1 MYKEHI
7 TDEEIKNFVSFE
19 RVEGNS
25 QEDFV
30 TLASKV
36 NGHIRNCQECLDKVK
51 SAQVK
56 FDADKEIAEIDETI
70 ELSGGDYSSFDLA
83 NDIEDIPDNSVRVAL
98 MLHYIERL
106 AGIPALTNK
115 IARKATDKEKE
126 QILEAFEREGIY
138 IDPEIFPTPF
148 KDTIM
153 GKMTKGAIMAWGEN
167 DENGEWF
174 VPTEEQAEAII
185 SEGGLK
191 LTETTAI
198 DYSSSEKAT
207 NGKTYGSEIAAIDG
221 LVELIANYE
230 ELSDE
235 EKVELAEEMK
245 NEIYTKS
252 KLSSELSTRIAF
264 AMEEK
269 GIEASTIEVLGTIHN
284 NWVKSNGNKFDDPGR
299 AKKLYQFTDLR
310 LMSYGG
316 DGATADLLFLQPI
329 LEGAG
334 IELDVDGKLKA
345 EFDKQQKEYMVE
357 HGIENSKDLVD
368 YLSNIEENYPTIK
381 GVTTSKGKTLE
392 QPVEIADELKN
403 EEILE
408 RMAEQVSSKIGI
420 EYQKETP
427 KIVSSKNI
435 AEADKEQ
442 ALTTTE
448 VGGLKGFFKKLI
460 DKLKGKG
467 EK

>member
-19 RVEGNS
+19 RGEGSS

-83 NDIEDIPDNSVRVAL
+83 RDIEDIPDNSVRVAL
-98 MLHYIERL
+98 MLHYIDRL
-106 AGIPALTNK
+106 VGIPAVTDN

-126 QILEAFEREGIY
+126 QILEAFKKECIY

-153 GKMTKGAIMAWGEN
+153 GKMTKGAIINWGEKDKDGN
-167 DENGEWF
+167 WF
-174 VPTEEQAEAII
+174 APTEEQAEAMLIGKTEI
-185 SEGGLK
+185 GGMSF
-191 LTETTAI
+191 

-207 NGKTYGSEIAAIDG
+207 NDKTYASEIAAIDG
-221 LVELIANYE
+221 LVELVANYE

-252 KLSSELSTRIAF
+252 ELSSELSSRITF

-269 GIEASTIEVLGTIHN
+269 GIEASTIEILGTIHD
-284 NWVKSNGNKFDDPGR
+284 NWVKTNGNKFDAPDR
-299 AKKLYQFTDLR
+299 AKRLYQFTDLR
-310 LMSYGG
+310 LMSYDD
-316 DGATADLLFLQPI
+316 DGAKADLLFLQPI

-334 IELDVDGKLKA
+334 IEIDVEGKLRD
-345 EFDKQQKEYMVE
+345 EFEKQQKEYMAE
-357 HGIENSKDLVD
+357 HGIENSKDLKD

-392 QPVEIADELKN
+392 QPVEIPNELKN

-420 EYQKETP
+420 EYEKETP
-427 KIVSSKNI
+427 NFVSSKNI

-448 VGGLKGFFKKLI
+448 VGVLKGFFKKLI